1 MPPTHYQLAHHVSQI
16 SKQLYLGQTAK
27 IKTYVANLETATQE
41 QLNPWLA
48 YVLANE
54 YNSAAQDKNSQL
66 KDFEAASKGWAAY
79 YQHDYLL
86 AHDYFTQAMQQEN
99 WQQYALN
106 SALGLAKVYT
116 RTGHWQ
122 AARDWC
128 LYYLSLA
135 RESSYHFEVAKG
147 YGALAEIFLRAS
159 CANEALACFQTA
171 YHLMPLGQG
180 QQAKQYNFMAS
191 ALLRNKEALRAEV
204 LLHTSRQI
212 SRNLLDLDPNNQ
224 DALASLCHSTMR
236 FYYLNL
242 LQLEGYQPTAINADD
257 LELMQ
262 QINANN
268 SLTRVP
274 LGLLQ
279 VAQGVACLKQQDLKT
294 AADHFEAAM
303 QHLGPKLVMEYQ
315 WAARLKASCLGKLA
329 NLEESAEIKALLA
342 LQPLQPPK
350 FEAVMDATWQQVPL
364 NNQGFLPL
372 STAQTP
378 EQLAELWSLFFI

>member
-1 MPPTHYQLAHHVSQI
+1 MPQSNYQFAYHVSQI
-16 SKQLYLGQTAK
+16 AKQLYLGQGAK
-27 IKTYVANLETATQE
+27 NKTYVAALDSATQK

-48 YVLANE
+48 YVLSSE
-54 YNSAAQDKNSQL
+54 YSSAEQDENAQL
-66 KDFEAASKGWAAY
+66 KDFEATSKGWEAY

-86 AHDYFTQAMQQEN
+86 AHKYFSQSIEQDN

-122 AARDWC
+122 TARDWC

-135 RESSYHFEVAKG
+135 REGSYHFEVAKG

-159 CANEALACFQTA
+159 YANEALACFQTA

-212 SRNLLDLDPNNQ
+212 SRNLLDLEPNNQ
-224 DALASLCHSTMR
+224 DALASLCHSTLR

-242 LQLEGYQPTAINADD
+242 LQLEGREQADINKDD
-257 LELMQ
+257 AKLMT
-262 QINANN
+262 QINSHNN
-268 SLTRVP
+268 LTRVP
-274 LGLLQ
+274 LGLLN
-279 VAQGVACLKQQDLKT
+279 VAQGIACLNNDT
-294 AADHFEAAM
+294 AQAAVHFQNAM
-303 QHLGPKLVMEYQ
+303 QHFGSQLVMECQ
-315 WAARLKASCLGKLA
+315 WAARLKASCTDQVTNQGVDEM
-329 NLEESAEIKALLA
+329 NLLMQ
-342 LQPLQPPK
+342 LQPLTPPK
-350 FEAVMDATWQQVPL
+350 FEAVMDATWQQVSL
-364 NNQGFLPL
+364 NNEGFLPL
-372 STAQTP
+372 TTAKTP